1 MRPSGRR
8 ARRGQ
13 SAVSMVEFAIVAPLF
28 LILIFLILDFGKVI
42 YVKNTLDSAARDGAR
57 AAVVL
62 TSTLCGGGEP
72 TACDVEKTVKN
83 HSSDV
88 SLANPSPYCPAV
100 APTAG
105 NSGLIF
111 LGPAGTAPGGE
122 PAASGVCP
130 GGGVFNVTAASNHAQ
145 ITVTIEYCYKPLM
158 PLLSAVLALAT
169 SGNCQGGITLVSTS
183 TMKTEY

>member
-1 MRPSGRR
+1 
-8 ARRGQ
+8 
-13 SAVSMVEFAIVAPLF
+13 MVEFAIVAPLF
-28 LILIFLILDFGKVI
+28 LILDFGKAI
-42 YVKNTLDSAARDGAR
+42 YVKNTLDSAAREGAR

-62 TSTLCGGGEP
+62 TSTLCSGGEP
-72 TACDVEKTVKN
+72 TACDVEKAVKV

-111 LGPAGTAPGGE
+111 IGPSGTEPGGE
-122 PAASGVCP
+122 TAASGPCP
-130 GGGVFNVTAASNHAQ
+130 GGSYNVTPASGHSK

-158 PLLSAVLALAT
+158 PLLSSVLALAT
-169 SGNCQGGITLVSTS
+169 SGNCQGGITLVATS
-183 TMKTEY
+183 TMNTEY